1 MPHTVPVRADRQAES
16 AATNSELNGQE
27 AGEVPI
33 ISTQVSARALQV
45 AADLLPDAS
54 VPRMAT
60 ATAHHAPGLGR
71 GAVPQHPRHP
81 RVSVASTD
89 SEGPWDKDD
98 LSYGPSFGPE
108 ELQPAD
114 LIKIQQLPLQPNSY
128 YVGGV
133 LAKTDNCQIHL
144 GASYSSKTKVIVKR
158 VSREG
163 SAQPFQTHVNEVRC
177 LLRLQHDRIV
187 KLLGVSVSPDHFLD
201 IILEYCPMG
210 ALRNY
215 VKENEEPKRLLQLL
229 CDVAEAL
236 VFMHGQRFAHLDVK
250 PHNILVQEG
259 EVARAKLCDF
269 GTATRIGASGCLCGL
284 MGTPGYRAPEIEERS
299 EFNAYKADVWSLGK
313 VAEFLETSCG
323 RSLGVYR
330 ELLETRPGLRP
341 DMQGCWELFG
351 SARSGQRREKA
362 ENGGEMDGCTCEGW
376 PETEK
381 QWQTLRNQHS
391 RGCRSGLERSRPQST
406 RRGPKSLRG
415 LHRPPKLRAHL
426 LRNFKPE

>member
-1 MPHTVPVRADRQAES
+1 MGCGSSASAPYQSHPGVKTLEGQGGQVQAQRPS
-16 AATNSELNGQE
+16 HIRNGQE
-27 AGEVPI
+27 AAVPVI
-33 ISTQVSARALQV
+33 ATQVSARALQV
-45 AADLLPDAS
+45 LATDLRPDAGG
-54 VPRMAT
+54 VARMAT
-60 ATAHHAPGLGR
+60 ATAHYAPGLGHGTALR
-71 GAVPQHPRHP
+71 PRQ
-81 RVSVASTD
+81 RVSVASD
-89 SEGPWDKDD
+89 EGPWDKDD

-114 LIKIQQLPLQPNSY
+114 LMKIQQLPVQPNSF

-133 LAKTDNCQIHL
+133 LVQTDNCQIHL

-158 VSREG
+158 VSRES

-201 IILEYCPMG
+201 IILEYCPLG

-236 VFMHGQRFAHLDVK
+236 AFMHGQWFAHLDVK
-250 PHNILVQEG
+250 PHNILVGG
-259 EVARAKLCDF
+259 EEVPRAKLCDF

-313 VAEFLETSCG
+313 VAEFVETSGSDC
-323 RSLGVYR
+323 
-330 ELLETRPGLRP
+330 PG
-341 DMQGCWELFG
+341 Q
-351 SARSGQRREKA
+351 
-362 ENGGEMDGCTCEGW
+362 
-376 PETEK
+376 
-381 QWQTLRNQHS
+381 
-391 RGCRSGLERSRPQST
+391 
-406 RRGPKSLRG
+406 
-415 LHRPPKLRAHL
+415 
-426 LRNFKPE
+426 